1 MGFTEAVKTCLSKS
15 FTVKGRA
22 TRSEFWYFMLCQFLT
37 YLVAIIFLLLNADW
51 ISDGSNNLLAIISLV
66 IGVLAALA
74 YLCYIPASICA
85 QVRRLHDTGRSGAYW
100 FLSFVPFGGLVLLYF
115 CVLPSV
121 GDNEYGDNTSKE

>member
-85 QVRRLHDTGRSGAYW
+85 QVRRLHDTGRPGTYW
-100 FLSFVPFGGLVLLYF
+100 FLNIVPFGSWVLLYF

-121 GDNEYGDNTSKE
+121 CDNEYGDNLSKE

>member
-15 FTVKGRA
+15 CTVKGRA
-22 TRSEFWYFMLCQFLT
+22 TKSEFWYFVLCQVLT
-37 YLVAIIFLLLNADW
+37 YLVAIIFLLLSAYWNPDV
-51 ISDGSNNLLAIISLV
+51 SSHLLTIISLV
-66 IGVLAALA
+66 IEVLVALA

-100 FLSFVPFGGLVLLYF
+100 FLNFVPFGSFVLLYF

-121 GDNEYGDNTSKE
+121 DDNEYGDNTSKE

>member
-22 TRSEFWYFMLCQFLT
+22 TKSEFWYFVLCQVLT
-37 YLVAIIFLLLNADW
+37 YLVAIIFLLLSAYWNPDV
-51 ISDGSNNLLAIISLV
+51 SSHLLTIISLV
-66 IGVLAALA
+66 IEVLVALA

-100 FLSFVPFGGLVLLYF
+100 FLNFVPFGSFVLLYF

-121 GDNEYGDNTSKE
+121 DDNEYGDNTSKE

>member
-22 TRSEFWYFMLCQFLT
+22 TKSEFWYFMLCQVLT
-37 YLVAIIFLLLNADW
+37 YLVAIVFLLLSAYWNPDV
-51 ISDGSNNLLAIISLV
+51 SSHLLTIISLV
-66 IGVLAALA
+66 IEVLVALA

-100 FLSFVPFGGLVLLYF
+100 FLNFVPFGSFVLLYF

-121 GDNEYGDNTSKE
+121 DDNEYGDNTSKE

>member
-15 FTVKGRA
+15 FTVKGRT

-100 FLSFVPFGGLVLLYF
+100 FLNFVPFGSWVLLYF

>member
-15 FTVKGRA
+15 FTVKERA
-22 TRSEFWYFMLCQFLT
+22 TRSEFWYFVLCQFLT
-37 YLVAIIFLLLNADW
+37 YLVVIIFLLLSVYWN
-51 ISDGSNNLLAIISLV
+51 SDGSNNLLATMFLV
-66 IGVLAALA
+66 IGGLAMLA

-115 CVLPSV
+115 YVLPSV

>member
-1 MGFTEAVKTCLSKS
+1 MGFTEAVKTCLSKL

-22 TRSEFWYFMLCQFLT
+22 TKSEFWYFVLCQVLT
-37 YLVAIIFLLLNADW
+37 YLVAIIFLLLSAYWNPDV
-51 ISDGSNNLLAIISLV
+51 SSHLLTIISLV
-66 IGVLAALA
+66 IEVLVALA

-100 FLSFVPFGGLVLLYF
+100 FLNFVPFGSFVLLYF

-121 GDNEYGDNTSKE
+121 DDNEYGDNTSKE

>member
-22 TRSEFWYFMLCQFLT
+22 TKSEFWYFMLCQVLT
-37 YLVAIIFLLLNADW
+37 YLVAIIFLLLSAYWNPDV
-51 ISDGSNNLLAIISLV
+51 SSHLLTIISLV
-66 IGVLAALA
+66 IEVLVALA

-100 FLSFVPFGGLVLLYF
+100 FLNFVPFGSFVLLYF

-121 GDNEYGDNTSKE
+121 DDNEYGDNTSKE